1 MNDFDIT
8 HLAAE
13 QPADRHRDHGGVL
26 PLVLVAVVTFSMVVG
41 SLAGY
46 VAAGL
51 RYGNVVEE
59 RANRLAAADAGL
71 RYSIERL
78 RNLQDLCTTGI
89 ATGDGFTRVF
99 PPKINGADTEVTCRR
114 TGTGF
119 ADIQGWG
126 LAVTGGGLPA
136 NQNLFTVQ
144 GAGGAE
150 NNIKTFRGPMYISD
164 PTRIDLS
171 SNLILQDG
179 DLWHSAVDCSA
190 PITIPGLGTRLRI
203 LPEFFRG
210 TACVEHPWNDIFRS
224 PSAAAAPSAA
234 ALAVPAALPDDTSFP
249 GCRVFSP
256 GRYEGTLGL
265 GANNYF
271 KAGDYYFENI
281 DVELKDTSL
290 LAGFPGRAGDT
301 PKVNMPECNSA
312 MLADQANLRPGG
324 ATFWLGGTS
333 GFYLDVGGRLE
344 IFRRQQGNAFVSL
357 VALGTSGAEYTRS
370 TNSFE
375 VSAAINPIFET
386 KSGNNNDGAVHGLI
400 WAPYSRVVL
409 GNVTNSAV
417 GQVIGGLVIAQ
428 VHAQASNSATAFSI
442 GIESNP
448 AETQLLLESTA
459 TKNGNS
465 TSIRAVV
472 QFRPEKKEL
481 AVNSWRVVG

>member
-1 MNDFDIT
+1 MNDLHIAPCAT
-8 HLAAE
+8 E
-13 QPADRHRDHGGVL
+13 QPSDRRRDHGGVL

-46 VAAGL
+46 VATGL

-71 RYSIERL
+71 RFSIERL

-119 ADIQGWG
+119 DDIQGWG
-126 LAVTGGGLPA
+126 LVVTGAGVPA
-136 NQNLFTVQ
+136 NQNVFTVQ

-150 NNIKTFRGPMYISD
+150 NNVKTFRGPMYISD

-179 DLWHSAVDCSA
+179 DLWYSAVDCSA

-203 LPEFFRG
+203 LPEFLRG
-210 TACVEHPWNDIFRS
+210 TVCVDQTWNNIFRS
-224 PSAAAAPSAA
+224 PAAASAPTAA
-234 ALAVPAALPDDTSFP
+234 ALAAPTAPPDDTTFP

-256 GRYEGTLGL
+256 GRYTNSLPL

-271 KAGDYYFENI
+271 KAGDYYFENV
-281 DVELKDTSL
+281 DVQLQDRSL

-312 MLADQANLRPGG
+312 MLADQASLRPGG
-324 ATFWLGGTS
+324 ATFWLGGSSRFHLRT
-333 GFYLDVGGRLE
+333 GGRLE
-344 IFRRQQGNAFVSL
+344 IFRRQQVAAYVSL
-357 VALGTSGAEYTRS
+357 VSVRTDGPGYIRTS
-370 TNSFE
+370 NSFE

-386 KSGNNNDGAVHGLI
+386 NSGNNNDGAVHGLI
-400 WAPYSRVVL
+400 WAPHSRVVL

-417 GQVIGGLVIAQ
+417 GQVIGGLVVGQ

-448 AETQLLLESTA
+448 AEAQLLLESTA
-459 TKNGNS
+459 TKNGSS

-472 QFRPEKKEL
+472 QFRPETKEL